1 MVSKM
6 RGRAPRNKRVEIRLT
21 ETEFEKWDN
30 LAEVTGR
37 TLSDLI
43 RNAMDMFFDVVSVR
57 EASKGDGK

>member
-1 MVSKM
+1 MVNKM
-6 RGRAPRNKRVEIRLT
+6 RGREPRDRRVEIRLT
-21 ETEFEKWDN
+21 ETEFENWDH

-43 RNAMDMFFDVVSVR
+43 RNAMDMFFDVVNAR

>member
-1 MVSKM
+1 MVNKM
-6 RGRAPRNKRVEIRLT
+6 RGREPRDRRVEIRLT
-21 ETEFEKWDN
+21 ETEFGNWDH

-43 RNAMDMFFDVVSVR
+43 RNAMDMFFDVVNAR

>member
-21 ETEFEKWDN
+21 ETEVEKWDN